1 MCQDWVCGGKETAV
15 VVALTESVDIL
26 WTRKLKLIKELCEA
40 KPSGTERL
48 LSELEGASTS
58 SSPGTP
64 IFLVP
69 GTSFVEDKFFLDQGG
84 VRMSQ
89 ALYTYCALYVYYYYS
104 SSTSDHLALGPRD
117 CGPLP

>member
-1 MCQDWVCGGKETAV
+1 MCGGKETAV

-69 GTSFVEDKFFLDQGG
+69 GTSFEEDHLSVDGGCFQGD
-84 VRMSQ
+84 
-89 ALYTYCALYVYYYYS
+89 
-104 SSTSDHLALGPRD
+104 SSTLRLFCASFLLFLHQLKLRSLGIRS
-117 CGPLP
+117 GGWRPLL